1 MRRRDSNGFASG
13 IDLVEAEVGAE
24 RVGEASCGG
33 CGGLRASALDAADV
47 GLLDA

>member
-1 MRRRDSNGFASG
+1 MRWRDWNSFAGG

-24 RVGEASCGG
+24 RVGEASGGG
-33 CGGLRASALDAADV
+33 CGGLRVSTLDTADV